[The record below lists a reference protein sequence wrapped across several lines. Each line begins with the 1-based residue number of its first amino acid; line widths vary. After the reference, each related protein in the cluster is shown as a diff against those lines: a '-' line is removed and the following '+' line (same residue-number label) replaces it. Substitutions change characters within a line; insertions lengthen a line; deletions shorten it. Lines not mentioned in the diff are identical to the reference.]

1 MVRRVVHFDK
11 NFGNLKFA
19 VLQRGDES
27 TLRLY
32 GQSQII

>member
-11 NFGNLKFA
+11 NFSNLKFA

-27 TLRLY
+27 ALRLY